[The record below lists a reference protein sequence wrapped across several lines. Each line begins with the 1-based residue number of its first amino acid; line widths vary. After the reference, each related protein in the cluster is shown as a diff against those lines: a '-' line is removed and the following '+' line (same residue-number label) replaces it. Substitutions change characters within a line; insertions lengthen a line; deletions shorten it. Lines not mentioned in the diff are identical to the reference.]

1 MREWVLKYPTLYDE
15 AKLPDNI
22 LNEFYFHIPGR
33 KKKYYFKAYND
44 FQDGVEVSFADK
56 SNCLVGVK

>member
-33 KKKYYFKAYND
+33 EKEILF
-44 FQDGVEVSFADK
+44 
-56 SNCLVGVK
+56 